1 MKTKL
6 SAAYLSLSPRTV
18 RRLFQVALT
27 GLWGWF
33 ALKFFLAEG
42 RPATLVA
49 SALCLLTGVVAAILV
64 FLSDLSFIAH
74 APEQAIDEYQ
84 LQQRNRAYLAT
95 LRYGCGALALAW
107 IARAV
112 GGPHAV
118 VSVNVLDN
126 FILVLFL
133 TLLIAPAGFL
143 AQRLLADEEAPAR

>member
-84 LQQRNRAYLAT
+84 LRQRNRAYLAT
-95 LRYGCGALALAW
+95 LRYGSGALALAW
-107 IARAV
+107 VARTF
-112 GGPHAV
+112 GGPQAAV
-118 VSVNVLDN
+118 TAPVLD
-126 FILVLFL
+126 
-133 TLLIAPAGFL
+133 TSSSSCS
-143 AQRLLADEEAPAR
+143 

>member
-1 MKTKL
+1 MKTKRSTAYLNL
-6 SAAYLSLSPRTV
+6 SARAV
-18 RRLFQVALT
+18 HRLFQVTLT

-33 ALKFFLAEG
+33 ALKFFLTEVQ
-42 RPATLVA
+42 PAMLLA
-49 SALCLLTGVVAAILV
+49 SGVCLLTGVVAAILV

-74 APEQAIDEYQ
+74 APERDIDEYQ

-107 IARAV
+107 LARTV

-118 VSVNVLDN
+118 VSANVLDN

-143 AQRLLADEEAPAR
+143 ARRLLADEETPDR

>member
-64 FLSDLSFIAH
+64 FLSDLRFIAH
-74 APEQAIDEYQ
+74 APERDIDEYQ

>member
-49 SALCLLTGVVAAILV
+49 SALCLLTGVVAAILL

>member
-1 MKTKL
+1 MKPKR
-6 SAAYLSLSPRTV
+6 SAAYLSLSPRAV
-18 RRLFQVALT
+18 HRLFQVALT

-42 RPATLVA
+42 KPATLVA
-49 SALCLLTGVVAAILV
+49 FALCLLTGVVAAVLV

-95 LRYGCGALALAW
+95 LRYGCGAIALAW
-107 IARAV
+107 LARTV
-112 GGPHAV
+112 GGPRAV
-118 VSVNVLDN
+118 VSAPVLDN
-126 FILVLFL
+126 FLLVLFL

>member
-6 SAAYLSLSPRTV
+6 SAAYLSLSPRAV

-49 SALCLLTGVVAAILV
+49 SALCLLTGMVAAILV

-143 AQRLLADEEAPAR
+143 ATRLLADEADADR

>member
-1 MKTKL
+1 MKL
-6 SAAYLSLSPRTV
+6 SPQRVRSLF
-18 RRLFQVALT
+18 RLALT

-33 ALKFFLAEG
+33 ALKFFLTEG
-42 RPATLVA
+42 QPAVLVA
-49 SALCLLTGVVAAILV
+49 SGVCLLTGVVAAIVV

-74 APEQAIDEYQ
+74 APEQDIDEYQ

-107 IARAV
+107 LARSLRLPPA
-112 GGPHAV
+112 P
-118 VSVNVLDN
+118 VSASVLDN

-143 AQRLLADEEAPAR
+143 ATRLIEDENTSDT

>member
-18 RRLFQVALT
+18 RRLFQLALT

-33 ALKFFLAEG
+33 TLKFFLAEG

-74 APEQAIDEYQ
+74 APERDIDEYQ

>member
-1 MKTKL
+1 MKL
-6 SAAYLSLSPRTV
+6 SPQRVRSLF
-18 RRLFQVALT
+18 RLALT

-33 ALKFFLAEG
+33 ALKFFLTEG
-42 RPATLVA
+42 QPAVLVA
-49 SALCLLTGVVAAILV
+49 SGVCLLTGVVAAIVV

-74 APEQAIDEYQ
+74 APERDIDEYQ

-107 IARAV
+107 LARSLRLPPA
-112 GGPHAV
+112 P
-118 VSVNVLDN
+118 VSASVLDN

-143 AQRLLADEEAPAR
+143 ATRLIADEEATAR

>member
-6 SAAYLSLSPRTV
+6 SAAYLSLSPRAV
-18 RRLFQVALT
+18 HRLFQVALT

-33 ALKFFLAEG
+33 AFKFFLAEG
-42 RPATLVA
+42 KPATLVA

-74 APEQAIDEYQ
+74 APERDIDEYQ

-95 LRYGCGALALAW
+95 LRYGSGALAIAW
-107 IARAV
+107 FARTV
-112 GGPHAV
+112 GGPHTPVTAG
-118 VSVNVLDN
+118 VLDN

-133 TLLIAPAGFL
+133 TMLIAPAGFL
-143 AQRLLADEEAPAR
+143 ATRLLADEKPSGD

>member
-33 ALKFFLAEG
+33 ALKFFLEG
-42 RPATLVA
+42 DRPAVLVA
-49 SALCLLTGVVAAILV
+49 SGVCLLGGITAALLV

-74 APEQAIDEYQ
+74 APERDIDEYQ

>member
-1 MKTKL
+1 MKNVIKAVEISRPLLWLNTSMPL
-6 SAAYLSLSPRTV
+6 
-18 RRLFQVALT
+18 
-27 GLWGWF
+27 LWG
-33 ALKFFLAEG
+33 L
-42 RPATLVA
+42 
-49 SALCLLTGVVAAILV
+49 
-64 FLSDLSFIAH
+64 
-74 APEQAIDEYQ
+74 
-84 LQQRNRAYLAT
+84 LAT

>member
-18 RRLFQVALT
+18 RRLFQLALT

-33 ALKFFLAEG
+33 TLKFFLEG
-42 RPATLVA
+42 DRPAVLVA
-49 SALCLLTGVVAAILV
+49 SGVCLLGGITAALLV

-74 APEQAIDEYQ
+74 APERDIDEYQ

>member
-74 APEQAIDEYQ
+74 APERDIDEYQ

-95 LRYGCGALALAW
+95 LRYGCGALAIAW
-107 IARAV
+107 FARTV

>member
-42 RPATLVA
+42 KPATLVA
-49 SALCLLTGVVAAILV
+49 SALCVLTGVVAAILV

-112 GGPHAV
+112 GGPHGV

>member
-33 ALKFFLAEG
+33 ALNFFLAEG

-49 SALCLLTGVVAAILV
+49 SALCLLTGVVAAILL